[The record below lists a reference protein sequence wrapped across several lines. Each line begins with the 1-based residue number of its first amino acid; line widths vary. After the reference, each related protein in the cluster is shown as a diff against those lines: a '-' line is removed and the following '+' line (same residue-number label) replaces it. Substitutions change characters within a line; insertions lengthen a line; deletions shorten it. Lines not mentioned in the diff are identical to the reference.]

1 MYQLLLNYVLSA
13 PYVDVALV
21 GCELCTGVHG
31 CVICGKEQVREL
43 GLSPLK
49 KHFGIV
55 QLSEMIA
62 RPGFQNPPQPG
73 RKSVRSFPC
82 KGLTRRTR

>member
-31 CVICGKEQVREL
+31 CVICGKEQVRE
-43 GLSPLK
+43 
-49 KHFGIV
+49 
-55 QLSEMIA
+55 
-62 RPGFQNPPQPG
+62 
-73 RKSVRSFPC
+73 
-82 KGLTRRTR
+82 